1 MLILDLQEVTR
12 RIRSREQDIRGYGAA
27 ALFLYGST
35 RHGRAGPDS
44 DVDIFIDRDPERPF
58 GFMQFTGLEQ
68 YLSGLLETEVDLS
81 TRTALHPM
89 LRSTIEH
96 DAIRI
101 L

>member
-1 MLILDLQEVTR
+1 LDLQEVTR
-12 RIRSREQDIRGYGAA
+12 RIRSHEQDIRSFGAA

-35 RHGRAGPDS
+35 RHGRARPGS
-44 DVDIFIDRDPERPF
+44 DVDIFIDRDPDRPF
-58 GFMQFTGLEQ
+58 GFMQLTGLEQ
-68 YLSGLLETEVDLS
+68 YLRRLLETEVDLS
-81 TRTALHPM
+81 TRTALHPT